1 MVFDVM
7 VYKRFDFGNDLQDIW
22 PSSYQPNF
30 YLHPQ
35 IYYQILAGLLN
46 ITNNFKSREIY
57 W

>member
-7 VYKRFDFGNDLQDIW
+7 VYKRFDFGKDLQDIW

-57 W
+57 